1 MPSRDVARSYV
12 QGREEAEEAIER
24 GKAEKQ
30 KMGEQVE
37 GKVDDAQVGG
47 GASPA
52 PPHSKSAK

>member
-1 MPSRDVARSYV
+1 M
-12 QGREEAEEAIER
+12 QGREEAEAIER

-52 PPHSKSAK
+52 PHSKSAK

>member
-1 MPSRDVARSYV
+1 V

-30 KMGEQVE
+30 KMREQVE
-37 GKVDDAQVGG
+37 GKVDDAQVGR
-47 GASPA
+47 ASPA

>member
-30 KMGEQVE
+30 KMREQVE

-47 GASPA
+47 ASPA

>member
-1 MPSRDVARSYV
+1 M

-24 GKAEKQ
+24 GKEEKR
-30 KMGEQVE
+30 KMREQVE

-52 PPHSKSAK
+52 PPHSKSAQ

>member
-1 MPSRDVARSYV
+1 V

-30 KMGEQVE
+30 KMREQVE

-47 GASPA
+47 ASPA

>member
-12 QGREEAEEAIER
+12 QDREEAEAIER

-30 KMGEQVE
+30 KMRVQVE

-47 GASPA
+47 GASSA
-52 PPHSKSAK
+52 PPHSKSAQ